1 MKLLIIKSERLTYFI
16 LLITFVWN
24 IFLTRLYIKTNI
36 LVLKIITV
44 ENSNYRSLIFYKSG

>member
-16 LLITFVWN
+16 SLITFVLN

-44 ENSNYRSLIFYKSG
+44 ENSYYRSLIFYKSG